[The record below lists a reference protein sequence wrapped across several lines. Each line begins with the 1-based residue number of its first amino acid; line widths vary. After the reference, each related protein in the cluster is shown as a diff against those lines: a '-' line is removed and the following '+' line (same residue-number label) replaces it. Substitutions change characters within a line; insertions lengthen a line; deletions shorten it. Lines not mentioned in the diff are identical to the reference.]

1 MLYTFIIL
9 LTIAVIVW
17 KLFPER
23 VSELFD
29 RINSVMQPQQPHI
42 SKAEMDADI
51 RQLAKELACLKD
63 ENIRLRQQFDNLV
76 YKYQENKTEYDN
88 LLKRLH
94 NDIVSLRQNQD
105 AVKTEVGRRLE
116 ALDRSL
122 PKPQP
127 PTPPKPVYPQK
138 WYARYPDTDCNG
150 FRIDRLSDIS
160 SDSIYEIV
168 VTSAAEAVYHLVPD
182 RAVRSQ
188 LFSMLNHV
196 IRPFCDITVESQTP
210 ENIVDVDDGLL
221 VRSGDCW
228 KIKTKAS
235 IKLV

>member
-1 MLYTFIIL
+1 
-9 LTIAVIVW
+9 
-17 KLFPER
+17 
-23 VSELFD
+23 
-29 RINSVMQPQQPHI
+29 MQPQQPHI

-63 ENIRLRQQFDNLV
+63 ENVRLRQQFDNLV

-116 ALDRSL
+116 DLDRSL

-138 WYARYPDTDCNG
+138 WYARYPDTDC
-150 FRIDRLSDIS
+150 
-160 SDSIYEIV
+160 
-168 VTSAAEAVYHLVPD
+168 
-182 RAVRSQ
+182 
-188 LFSMLNHV
+188 
-196 IRPFCDITVESQTP
+196 
-210 ENIVDVDDGLL
+210 
-221 VRSGDCW
+221 
-228 KIKTKAS
+228 
-235 IKLV
+235 